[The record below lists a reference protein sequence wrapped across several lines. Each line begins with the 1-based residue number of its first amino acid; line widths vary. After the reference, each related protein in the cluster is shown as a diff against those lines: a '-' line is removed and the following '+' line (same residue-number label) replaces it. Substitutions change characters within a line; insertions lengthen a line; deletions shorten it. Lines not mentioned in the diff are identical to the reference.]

1 MGRLSTRRRK
11 HIQFHNS
18 KKYNRSI
25 IFYTYENKLNSVLL
39 VDDDEAT
46 NFINRRII
54 ENLESQIILKSL
66 IMAKK
71 L

>member
-1 MGRLSTRRRK
+1 MK
-11 HIQFHNS
+11 I
-18 KKYNRSI
+18 
-25 IFYTYENKLNSVLL
+25 KLNSVLL